1 MRNNQPIT
9 ANRKTFSSDV
19 KLISVTDLQGN
30 ITECNEE
37 FIAISGFS
45 REELI
50 GQPHNIVRH
59 PDMPEVAFKTMWAE
73 LKQGKPW
80 MGLVK
85 NRCKNGDF
93 YWVDAYV
100 TPVTE
105 HGKVVGY
112 ESVRSVPN
120 ESAIKR
126 AEIIYAQAKQ
136 NKSGFNFRIDTYYAA
151 LAVILALCVAAFIS
165 GYQVAAFASS
175 ILATIL
181 TIVLKSK
188 QKNLYFKALSNELS
202 SSFSDD
208 IAKNVY
214 STYPSDIADLHVRIL
229 SERAHLDTVVTRIAD
244 AAKHV
249 SKGANSSLAMAQN
262 ANKQLEQ
269 QQLQTEQVATAMNEM
284 SMTIN
289 DVSGHV
295 QATAEQA
302 GQSHDLATQSAQ
314 YSEQTKRA
322 IESLTNT
329 VLNIKQSVEGV
340 SKQTSRIADAAQ
352 FIEQIAEQTNLLALN
367 AAIEAARAGDQG
379 RGFAVVADEVRSLAK
394 RTQQSTQEIQGIINE
409 LSQSTAHAVVVA
421 EQGEQESQQGMAH
434 LLQSSDM
441 LVQINESIDRIND
454 MSLQIAAAIEE
465 QANVSE
471 DINQQ
476 VVNIASLA
484 GDSLNSA
491 TSVEQA
497 SQTLTQVSQDMVE
510 LVVRFKR

>member
-30 ITECNEE
+30 ISECNNE
-37 FIAISGFS
+37 FIEISGFS

-59 PDMPEVAFKTMWAE
+59 PDMPEVAFKTMWAQ

-112 ESVRSVPN
+112 ESVRSVPS

-126 AEIIYAQAKQ
+126 AELIYGQEKQ
-136 NKSGFNFRIDTYYAA
+136 NKSGLNFRIDTYYAA
-151 LAVILALCVAAFIS
+151 LAVILLLCVAAFIS
-165 GYQVAAFASS
+165 GYQTAAFTSS
-175 ILATIL
+175 IFATIL

-188 QKNLYFKALSNELS
+188 QKNYYFKALSNELS

-208 IAKNVY
+208 ISKSVY

-244 AAKHV
+244 AAKQV
-249 SKGANSSLAMAQN
+249 SNGASSSLVMSQSASA
-262 ANKQLEQ
+262 QLEQ

-289 DVSGHV
+289 DVSSHV

-302 GQSHDLATQSAQ
+302 GQSHDLATQSAN

-340 SKQTSRIADAAQ
+340 SKQTSRIADAAL

-409 LSQSTAHAVVVA
+409 LSQSTEHAVIVA

-441 LVQINESIDRIND
+441 LVQINESIDKIND

-484 GDSLNSA
+484 GDSLHSA

>member
-9 ANRKTFSSDV
+9 ANRKTFSTDV

-30 ITECNEE
+30 ITECNDD
-37 FIAISGFS
+37 FVAISGFS

-105 HGKVVGY
+105 NGKVIGF
-112 ESVRSVPN
+112 ESVRSVPS
-120 ESAIKR
+120 EAAIKR
-126 AEIIYAQAKQ
+126 AELIYAQAKQ
-136 NKSGFNFRIDTYYAA
+136 NKSGFQLRIDTYYAV
-151 LAVILALCVAAFIS
+151 LAAVLLLCVAAFIS
-165 GYQVAAFASS
+165 GYQTTAFASS
-175 ILATIL
+175 ILVTIL
-181 TIVLKSK
+181 TIFLKSK
-188 QKNLYFKALSNELS
+188 QKNFYFKALSNELS

-208 IAKNVY
+208 IAKSVY

-244 AAKHV
+244 AAKQV
-249 SKGANSSLAMAQN
+249 SNGANSSLAMAHN
-262 ANKQLEQ
+262 ASTQLEQ

-289 DVSGHV
+289 DVSSHV

-302 GQSHDLATQSAQ
+302 GQSHNLATQSAA

-329 VLNIKQSVEGV
+329 VINIKQSVEGV

-409 LSQSTAHAVVVA
+409 LSQSTEHAVIVA

-434 LLQSSDM
+434 LLQSTDM
-441 LVQINESIDRIND
+441 LVQINESIDKIND

-484 GDSLNSA
+484 GDSLHSA

>member
-9 ANRKTFSSDV
+9 ANRKTFPSDV

-30 ITECNEE
+30 ISECNNE
-37 FIAISGFS
+37 FIEISGFS

-59 PDMPEVAFKTMWAE
+59 PDMPEVAFKTMWAQ

-112 ESVRSVPN
+112 ESVRSVPS

-126 AEIIYAQAKQ
+126 AELIYGQEKQ

-151 LAVILALCVAAFIS
+151 LAVILLLCVAAFIS
-165 GYQVAAFASS
+165 GYQTAAFTSS
-175 ILATIL
+175 IFATIL

-188 QKNLYFKALSNELS
+188 QKNYYFKALSNELS

-208 IAKNVY
+208 ISKSVY

-244 AAKHV
+244 AAKQV
-249 SKGANSSLAMAQN
+249 SNGASSSLVMSQSASA
-262 ANKQLEQ
+262 QLEQ

-289 DVSGHV
+289 DVSSHV

-302 GQSHDLATQSAQ
+302 GQSHDLATQSAN

-409 LSQSTAHAVVVA
+409 LSQSTEHAVIVA

-441 LVQINESIDRIND
+441 LVQINESIDKIND

-484 GDSLNSA
+484 GDSLHSA